1 MTIAIQEGYRAGC
14 IGRIVQLHGLYYART
29 KGFDVSFEAKVARE
43 LAEFCAAFD
52 HQRDGLWLAVQDGEI
67 LGSVALD
74 AGQMH
79 DAGAHLRWFIVANE
93 AQGIG
98 IGTKLLA
105 AAVSFAEARQYKRIY
120 LWTFRGLDAARHLY
134 EAQGFRLMQE
144 ESGSQWGRVVREQ
157 PFVRGKT

>member
-1 MTIAIQEGYRAGC
+1 M
-14 IGRIVQLHGLYYART
+14 
-29 KGFDVSFEAKVARE
+29 
-43 LAEFCAAFD
+43 AEFCAAFD